1 MHAGGA
7 VYWLISGPSRQSNGK
22 TMWNNPRLSLLYDM
36 GQLMRQNPM
45 IRGLCLGTEPD
56 VISVGKSLCAKGLG
70 SLLGSGPAVDAH
82 SIEIV
87 TKHRFMATAQNRRQR
102 FTLIAIV
109 KQLLGY
115 HGFMSRASGAI
126 RAVQP

>member
-1 MHAGGA
+1 M
-7 VYWLISGPSRQSNGK
+7 VFENLKRQIMIIFRDKLEIPKEMTSPIKN
-22 TMWNNPRLSLLYDM
+22 S
-36 GQLMRQNPM
+36 M
-45 IRGLCLGTEPD
+45 IRGLRLGTEPD